1 MVHLLPV
8 VINFTLIGLYL
19 RRVSWT
25 PPLPT
30 TNVLNALQF
39 AAKVHETIM
48 VASLATILLHHIR
61 YRLLSTGQRGVPL
74 GMMTSPFRL
83 LDITYLWSREFLATL
98 RNPRRLRPLEVI
110 TIIIHVFLFTLAAVL
125 GPASAISMLPRLG
138 EWELAK
144 TITDAPFYSIHDQ
157 TIVYQA
163 YIGAELSD
171 IFPKVITA
179 SFNPEA
185 CDHSNLSLPQT
196 NNCPRFGLT
205 DILQGILLSETSGS
219 GYNVSPAQKWFHMA
233 EYNITI
239 QAHHQAVPTRVIS
252 LMRYPFEGSP
262 QAPSDEDFGAV
273 VDVTTHT
280 DAILSLTKKLLHHYL
295 ECWSTAMPNDNAG
308 TIYSFVSGGE
318 RPAQY
323 KFYARQP
330 QAIGLSSAWKQ
341 PYVSSICSK
350 PGVGHA
356 ASNSMTFNFQS
367 YEGTTPYIATLDAE
381 LLFMVLR
388 NTGMGFINISDLN
401 TTPSFT
407 PSAALAF
414 TSQLYTTLCL
424 VKAYWID
431 SNLSGSQFEYDERS
445 LAWDWQATEDG
456 HSTCNG
462 CRFRAEDAWFD
473 HTNATEI
480 IHLDL
485 DWLSVLDHGTD
496 GDSTS
501 KHGFFNKVRRAC
513 LGSSIL
519 GNDDPD
525 NIGNNPDL
533 ICIAAGLGAGI
544 AEGLSKL
551 PYHVGMHAIGT
562 HEDWPSN
569 AITFS
574 PWTSSI
580 SLEAVGYYLHGNW
593 SNSTLT
599 PSQIKANS
607 TRLDFSLTQKLYG
620 YSFSGSTITLAFVVL
635 FLYVATVL
643 VHISIMT
650 FGTSWS
656 SRAWKTLGE
665 FYVLALQSPT
675 PTSVLENTGGGV
687 KVSKTWQ
694 ARASVEELQDGNR
707 VGILVRDS
715 SQYDA
720 ADGSMAKVRPD
731 WKYS

>member
-8 VINFTLIGLYL
+8 SINFTLLGLYL

-39 AAKVHETIM
+39 AAKVHETLM
-48 VASLATILLHHIR
+48 VASLVTILLHHIR
-61 YRLLSTGQRGVPL
+61 YRLLSPGQQRLPL
-74 GMMTSPFRL
+74 GMITSPFRL
-83 LDITYLWSREFLATL
+83 LDITYLCSREFLATV
-98 RNPRRLRPLEVI
+98 RKPGGLRPLEII
-110 TIIIHVFLFTLAAVL
+110 TIIIHVFLFALTAVL

-144 TITDAPFYSIHDQ
+144 TMTNAPFYRIHNRDY
-157 TIVYQA
+157 VYQV
-163 YIGAELSD
+163 YMGAELSE

-185 CDHSNLSLPQT
+185 CDHSNLSIPQT
-196 NNCPRFGLT
+196 NNCPRLGLT
-205 DILQGILLSETSGS
+205 DILQGIFLPDTIGSGS
-219 GYNVSPAQKWFHMA
+219 NVSPSQRW
-233 EYNITI
+233 EPLNWYNITV
-239 QAHHQAVPTRVIS
+239 QAHNQAVPSRAMR
-252 LMRYPFEGSP
+252 LMRQPRPDIGV
-262 QAPSDEDFGAV
+262 V
-273 VDVTTHT
+273 VDLTTQT

-308 TIYSFVSGGE
+308 TVYSFVSGGE
-318 RPAQY
+318 RPAQF
-323 KFYARQP
+323 KLYARQP
-330 QAIGLSSAWKQ
+330 QSIGFSSVWKQ
-341 PYVSSICSK
+341 PYVSSFCSK
-350 PGVGHA
+350 PGAGHA
-356 ASNSMTFNFQS
+356 TSNSMTFNFQPF
-367 YEGTTPYIATLDAE
+367 GDTTPHIVTLDAE

-388 NTGMGFINISDLN
+388 DTGMAFINISDLN
-401 TTPSFT
+401 ATPSFT

-414 TSQLYTTLCL
+414 TSQSDTTLCL
-424 VKAYWID
+424 VNASWID
-431 SNLSGSQFEYDERS
+431 SNLSGSQFESDERS
-445 LAWDWQATEDG
+445 LAWDWQPTDY
-456 HSTCNG
+456 S
-462 CRFRAEDAWFD
+462 RID
-473 HTNATEI
+473 HINATEM

-485 DWLSVLDHGTD
+485 DWLGVLDHGT
-496 GDSTS
+496 GGNSTS

-525 NIGNNPDL
+525 NTGKNPDL
-533 ICIAAGLGAGI
+533 ICIASGLGAGI

-551 PYHVGMHAIGT
+551 PYHAGIHALAT
-562 HEDWPSN
+562 QEDWPSN
-569 AITFS
+569 AITLS
-574 PWTSSI
+574 PWTSSN
-580 SLEAVGYYLHGNW
+580 YLRGIDYKLSGNW

-620 YSFSGSTITLAFVVL
+620 YSFSGVTITLAFVVL

-675 PTSVLENTGGGV
+675 PTSALENTGGGV

-694 ARASVEELQDGNR
+694 ARASVEELQDGSR

-720 ADGSMAKVRPD
+720 ANGSMAKLRPD